1 MKKLRLET
9 LLNKQIFNN
18 EIIKSNKAQ
27 SNRTEKIAKEI
38 KVILSEVFTKSQLKD
53 ALLFDKIVL
62 ISEVK
67 VNGDI
72 SLAKVYVSNWN
83 VNLDDKLLITT
94 LNKYIPF
101 FRSKIAK
108 ALKIKTI
115 PDLAF
120 FMDDQLNKIIESEK
134 MFKSLEDTTKNND
147 S

>member
-1 MKKLRLET
+1 M
-9 LLNKQIFNN
+9 NKQIFNN